1 MKATFPGI
9 LADAWRLFRNDW
21 NILTAVAGLF
31 VFLPSLAANL
41 LVPQMPDVPENATVG
56 SAAFDAYQQGFA
68 EWAGHYGGWMLLAN
82 LLALF
87 GQFAV
92 VAVYLGGDRLAVSA
106 ALGKAGRRFPLLLLA
121 GLVIGVPAG
130 AIASIAMVFPP
141 LIVALFV
148 LMFWL
153 LARTVVLA
161 PVLLAEAP
169 IGALSAIRRSF
180 DLTRGNTFALA
191 ATVMT
196 VVLAMSLLSRPFD
209 WLDAWML
216 AKAPNPVARTLV
228 DAASAA
234 IVSLGSVAMGLAQVA
249 AYRRLRTR

>member
-1 MKATFPGI
+1 MKAAFPGI
-9 LADAWRLFRNDW
+9 LADAWRLFRSDW

-41 LVPQMPDVPENATVG
+41 LIPQMPEVPDNATVG
-56 SAAFDAYQQGFA
+56 SAAFDTYQQGFVD
-68 EWAGHYGGWMLLAN
+68 WAGHYGAWMLLAN

-106 ALGKAGRRFPLLLLA
+106 ALGKAARRFPLLLLA
-121 GLVIGVPAG
+121 GLVIGIPVG
-130 AIASIAMVFPP
+130 AIASIAMLLTP

-161 PVLLAEAP
+161 PILLAEAP
-169 IGALSAIRRSF
+169 IGALSAIRRSL

-196 VVLAMSLLSRPFD
+196 VVLGMSLLSRPFD

-216 AKAPNPVARTLV
+216 AKAPNPIARTLV
-228 DAASAA
+228 DAASAG
-234 IVSLGSVAMGLAQVA
+234 IVSLGSVAMGLVQVA